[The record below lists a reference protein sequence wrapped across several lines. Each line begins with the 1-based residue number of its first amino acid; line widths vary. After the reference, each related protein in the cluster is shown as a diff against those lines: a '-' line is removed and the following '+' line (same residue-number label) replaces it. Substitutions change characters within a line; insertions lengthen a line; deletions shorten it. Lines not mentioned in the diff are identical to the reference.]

1 MNFTPLTEEDLKS
14 EKAKQLA
21 NVYRFMDSVYDE
33 SKKETKFS
41 YKDSVEI
48 NNAVIKSFDEFK
60 EILLKNLLE
69 SVGFFKGKENEIS
82 AFINNV
88 LIANKNQFQIPDF
101 DTLFTTYCMFVRN
114 NSYFAKSENDTK
126 YDGMFFGRIINDY
139 ETGKLSVDEVN
150 DRCWKYA
157 KMVQEQTH
165 SNYGR
170 WNAW

>member
-1 MNFTPLTEEDLKS
+1 MKFTPLTEEDLKS

-21 NVYRFMDSVYDE
+21 SVYRFMDSVYDE

-60 EILLKNLLE
+60 EILLKNLIE

-88 LIANKNQFQIPDF
+88 LIANKNRFQIPDF
-101 DTLFTTYCMFVRN
+101 DSLFTTYCKICRIKTNNIKTPFIEFVWFLSR
-114 NSYFAKSENDTK
+114 KLGK
-126 YDGMFFGRIINDY
+126 KPFGTIFIP
-139 ETGKLSVDEVN
+139 
-150 DRCWKYA
+150 
-157 KMVQEQTH
+157 
-165 SNYGR
+165 
-170 WNAW
+170 